1 MCTILLNL
9 IFHKNYNV
17 LDSVP
22 DISQNQKNTSKSVSV
37 AGDNQFFPSTVT
49 NKVLDFQNEQKSK
62 EIVRVQNSQQK
73 LTEDIPV
80 MFTQSVVKPSS
91 PVTVERPTPMQV
103 QTSSGIQFIEEGIGS
118 TFYTKRMFCSDTP
131 KDNISLNDT
140 NVFTSSSPNKKSNVT
155 SNFLTSECIFSNQS
169 TNIKNSDFSFSPVKQ
184 SVSTDN
190 SHLQSSMVVD
200 NNVSLPSWSS
210 SPSNNVTMQSSA
222 NKRTFAQISNP
233 DVDVVKNLE
242 DPFNDTPPDVF
253 DDTSRLSW
261 ASKDTS
267 NKSSGGNIFLNSTPL
282 LQTPKS
288 SVNFQESTSS
298 VLLPGEVN
306 ESQLYK
312 HLQHPIVIK
321 NNPQN
326 VFTEKVQ
333 QKTDFEI
340 QNQLKLQDLKKQQ
353 AMQIDFENQQEIQH
367 QKDLQRKHFKQQE
380 MQLQN
385 DELKNQQEF
394 YQQQQ
399 QQLLKRQQ
407 NEQIEI
413 KVRDDRLKLEQHQR
427 EQAVIKQQEIESH
440 KLQMQQDSLRKQ
452 EVERD
457 QEMRHQQEVEK
468 QKEMQRK
475 KELLQQQHEREKRE
489 LEEMQ
494 QIQLERHQKE
504 MMNQHIKRQSQ
515 FQSFQNQQIL
525 DQKKTSKLPDYN
537 EALCSMSNQNSNNF
551 SKQQQVKV
559 TQKSSA
565 TTASSFSEHQQ
576 VVFDKH
582 TGQSIFGNQ
591 KQMQHEHTL
600 FKNQEV
606 DTNNLFNQQS
616 STQSETNQM
625 LVQNSQLQN
634 HKMDTDEIVRQPTD
648 FPAIN
653 VDDVVHQ
660 LSHLPPQSQQKVACS
675 AASEF
680 TTSSSQNS
688 SMFVENSQNNLIKS
702 QSNVSVESIMNKAS
716 PIINNGLAE
725 SGLSRGFDNN
735 FNLDDS
741 CIQTSNTS
749 NQQPHNNIHLNINLQ
764 GSIKPVVNNVV
775 SPSIEKAI
783 SSQTNSNTLNSSA
796 INSLVSDPNIYIIP
810 QQQKKDDTSNTYE
823 NLTNTIKSG
832 GCFTHSSQSNKC
844 SSNIFLSTTPNT
856 NSFLSSTSANMSTN
870 DFISSNDIEMID
882 KKKDSNI
889 NKQSNPNTIF
899 NKNLYENS
907 GDSIDFISPQQIVVR
922 FYLINIKRKYN
933 NL

>member
-1 MCTILLNL
+1 M
-9 IFHKNYNV
+9 
-17 LDSVP
+17 
-22 DISQNQKNTSKSVSV
+22 SV
-37 AGDNQFFPSTVT
+37 AGENNFFPSTVT
-49 NKVLDFQNEQKSK
+49 KKVLDIQNEQKN
-62 EIVRVQNSQQK
+62 EEVVRMQSSQQK

-103 QTSSGIQFIEEGIGS
+103 QNSSDKHFIEEGLGS
-118 TFYTKRMFCSDTP
+118 TFYTKGMFCPNTP
-131 KDNISLNDT
+131 KDNIILNDA
-140 NVFTSSSPNKKSNVT
+140 NVFTSSSPNKKSNVS
-155 SNFLTSECIFSNQS
+155 SNFLTSEGLFSNQS
-169 TNIKNSDFSFSPVKQ
+169 TEIKNSDFSFSPVKQ
-184 SVSTDN
+184 SASTDN
-190 SHLQSSMVVD
+190 SNLQSSMVVD
-200 NNVSLPSWSS
+200 NSASLPSWNS
-210 SPSNNVTMQSSA
+210 SPSNNITMQSSA

-233 DVDVVKNLE
+233 DVDVVKKLE

-267 NKSSGGNIFLNSTPL
+267 NKSSSGNIFLNSTPL

-298 VLLPGEVN
+298 VILTDQVN
-306 ESQLYK
+306 ESQLFK
-312 HLQHPIVIK
+312 RLQHPIVIK

-367 QKDLQRKHFKQQE
+367 QKDLQRNHFKQQD

-385 DELKNQQEF
+385 DELKNRQEL
-394 YQQQQ
+394 YKQQQ
-399 QQLLKRQQ
+399 
-407 NEQIEI
+407 QIEI
-413 KVRDDRLKLEQHQR
+413 KVRDDRLKLGQHQR

-452 EVERD
+452 EVERE
-457 QEMRHQQEVEK
+457 QEMRHQLEIEK
-468 QKEMQRK
+468 QKEMKRK

-494 QIQLERHQKE
+494 KIQLERHKKE
-504 MMNQHIKRQSQ
+504 MMNQHLKQQSQ
-515 FQSFQNQQIL
+515 FQNFQNQQIQ
-525 DQKKTSKLPDYN
+525 DQKKTPKLPDYN
-537 EALCSMSNQNSNNF
+537 EALCSMNKQSSNNF
-551 SKQQQVKV
+551 SKQQQVNV
-559 TQKSSA
+559 AQKSSA
-565 TTASSFSEHQQ
+565 TTTNSFSEHQQ
-576 VVFDKH
+576 IIFDKH
-582 TGQSIFGNQ
+582 TSQSIFGGQ
-591 KQMQHEHTL
+591 KQMQHERTL
-600 FKNQEV
+600 FKNQDV
-606 DTNNLFNQQS
+606 DTNNLFNQKS
-616 STQSETNQM
+616 SIQSEDNKM

-634 HKMDTDEIVRQPTD
+634 HKMDTDEIVRQSTD

-660 LSHLPPQSQQKVACS
+660 LSHLPPQSQQKVASS

-680 TTSSSQNS
+680 TTSSSQNT
-688 SMFVENSQNNLIKS
+688 SMFVENSQNSLRKS
-702 QSNVSVESIMNKAS
+702 HSNVSVESIMNKSS
-716 PIINNGLAE
+716 PIIHNSLAE

-741 CIQTSNTS
+741 GIQTSNTS
-749 NQQPHNNIHLNINLQ
+749 NQQLHDNIHLNLNLQ
-764 GSIKPVVNNVV
+764 GSIKPVVKNIV
-775 SPSIEKAI
+775 SPLIEKAI

-796 INSLVSDPNIYIIP
+796 TNSLVADPNIYIIP
-810 QQQKKDDTSNTYE
+810 QQQKKDDTSNTFA
-823 NLTNTIKSG
+823 NLTNSIKSG
-832 GCFTHSSQSNKC
+832 DCFTHSSQSNQC

-856 NSFLSSTSANMSTN
+856 NTFLSSTSASMSTN

-882 KKKDSNI
+882 KKKETSI
-889 NKQSNPNTIF
+889 IKQSNPNTIF

-907 GDSIDFISPQQIVVR
+907 GDSIDFISPQQIVVSIL
-922 FYLINIKRKYN
+922 LIFKESIITCRLIFNLNFQIYYIKTIKKSIFCFIQ
-933 NL
+933 